1 MERYSRQQRYLI
13 AVDSIIFGFDG
24 EELKLLLIHRGFE
37 PEKGNWSLMGGFVEP
52 EESLEM
58 AAARILKQLTG
69 LSGVYMEQLHTFGN
83 PNRDP
88 VERTVSVAYYALIDI
103 HQYEKQLSDSYHP
116 EWFTLN
122 KIPELIFDHPQMVTI
137 AKSKLRDKASVQ
149 PILIELL
156 PRKFTVPV
164 LQNLYENVYG
174 RKFDKRN
181 FSRKVLSSGLLV
193 KLRDKEKL
201 RSKKG
206 AFYYKLD
213 KRKYKSQF
221 NSFLNFTPFPGDL

>member
-1 MERYSRQQRYLI
+1 MERYIRQQRYLI

-69 LSGVYMEQLHTFGN
+69 LSGVYMEQLHAFGN

-88 VERTVSVAYYALIDI
+88 VERTVSVVYYALIDI

-122 KIPELIFDHPQMVTI
+122 KIPKLIFDHPQMVTI

-149 PILIELL
+149 PILFELL
-156 PRKFTVPV
+156 PRKFTLPV
-164 LQNLYENVYG
+164 LQNLYEDVYG

-193 KLRDKEKL
+193 KLKHKEKR

-206 AFYYKLD
+206 AFYYTLD
-213 KRKYKSQF
+213 KQKYKSQF
-221 NSFLNFTPFPGDL
+221 NSFLNFTPFPSDL

>member
-103 HQYEKQLSDSYHP
+103 HQYEKQLNDNYHP

-122 KIPELIFDHPQMVTI
+122 KIPKLIFDHPQMVTI
-137 AKSKLRDKASVQ
+137 AKSKLRDKAAVQ
-149 PILIELL
+149 PILFELL
-156 PRKFTVPV
+156 PRKFTLPV

-213 KRKYKSQF
+213 KRKDKSQF